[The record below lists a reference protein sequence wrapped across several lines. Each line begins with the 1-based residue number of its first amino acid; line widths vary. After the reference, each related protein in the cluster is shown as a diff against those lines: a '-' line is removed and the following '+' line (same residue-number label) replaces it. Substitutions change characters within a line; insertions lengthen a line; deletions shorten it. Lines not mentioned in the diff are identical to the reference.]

1 MSLATSQLL
10 RSLPD
15 TLSGRLA
22 RFAIA
27 CSVAVAFAPRA
38 SAQDFVQGWSDP
50 RIISPAGLGPRY
62 SGLLGA
68 GVGLLSKKPRF
79 GISAGEFVLQPRFF
93 LESEYRTNF
102 FRVDTRDADPEGVVS
117 LHVRPG
123 VALFNPDYNDVAM
136 SLGVD
141 LDAFIPFGD
150 KTISDQTNLGGTAR
164 LAVALFPRSTF
175 SLTLHETF
183 ERTLWMRPQ
192 VTTNA
197 NRNHNVVGADASF
210 HPGGR
215 ALDFT
220 LGYAY
225 DIERFD
231 DIDQIDS
238 DSHLLRFLG
247 SWRFYPMT
255 YAFIESTLGMHTY
268 TNESAADKAAIG
280 NLVPASPFRV
290 YAGLSGLVTERLS
303 LLARAGY
310 GNSFLSRGD
319 DFSSFIGMLQAS
331 WRFSAKTI
339 LHVGIARDF
348 EEAPLGGFVEFVR
361 PYASFTQRFGELAE
375 LTVDFAYDIRSYGE
389 WEPAEIEV
397 GGDLFVPEASAARRA
412 ENAVRAGLLLD
423 FDLTR
428 LFGAT
433 LGYRYES
440 VVSDFSITTDGVDNF
455 VAYDDHRIFASLN
468 LRY

>member
-1 MSLATSQLL
+1 LRVAFALTLATTVS
-10 RSLPD
+10 
-15 TLSGRLA
+15 TL
-22 RFAIA
+22 
-27 CSVAVAFAPRA
+27 APRA
-38 SAQDFVQGWSDP
+38 SAQEFEQGWSDP

-68 GVGLLSKKPRF
+68 GVGLLSKKPRY

-102 FRVDTRDADPEGVVS
+102 FRVDSRDADPTGAVS

-141 LDAFIPFGD
+141 LDVFVPFGD
-150 KTISDQTNLGGTAR
+150 SSISDQTNLGGVAR
-164 LAVALFPRSTF
+164 LSVALFPRSTF

-183 ERTLWMRPQ
+183 ERTLWTRPQ
-192 VTTNA
+192 ITTNA
-197 NRNHNVVGADASF
+197 NRNHNVIGADASF

-231 DIDQIDS
+231 DIDRIDS
-238 DSHLLRFLG
+238 DSHLVRFLG

-255 YAFIESTLGMHTY
+255 YAFIESTLAQHTY
-268 TNESAADKAAIG
+268 LTETEADKAAIG
-280 NLVPASPFRV
+280 SLVPAMPFRV
-290 YAGLSGLVTERLS
+290 YAGLSGLVTERLA
-303 LLARAGY
+303 LLVRAGY
-310 GNSFLSRGD
+310 GNSFLDRGSN
-319 DFSSFIGMLQAS
+319 FSSFIGMLQAS
-331 WRFSAKTI
+331 WRFSPKTI

-348 EEAPLGGFVEFVR
+348 EEAPLGGYVEFVR

-389 WEPAEIEV
+389 WQPAELEI
-397 GGDLFVPEASAARRA
+397 GDDLTVPVASDANRK
-412 ENAVRAGLLLD
+412 ENAVRAGILLD

-428 LFGAT
+428 LVGAT

-440 VVSDFSITTDGVDNF
+440 VVSDFSITTNGVDNF

>member
-1 MSLATSQLL
+1 MAKSPLPRSQ
-10 RSLPD
+10 PD
-15 TLSGRLA
+15 PTSGRLA
-22 RFAIA
+22 RFAIVCA
-27 CSVAVAFAPRA
+27 FVALVAPRV
-38 SAQDFVQGWSDP
+38 SAQEFVQGWSDP
-50 RIISPAGLGPRY
+50 RLISPAGLGPRY

-93 LESEYRTNF
+93 IESEYRTNF
-102 FRVDTRDADPEGVVS
+102 FRVDPRDADPQGAVS

-141 LDAFIPFGD
+141 LDVFVPFGD
-150 KTISDQTNLGGTAR
+150 ESISDQTNLGGVAR
-164 LAVALFPRSTF
+164 LAVALFPRKTF

-183 ERTLWMRPQ
+183 ERTLWTRPQ
-192 VTTNA
+192 ITTNA
-197 NRNHNVVGADASF
+197 NRNHNVIGADASF

-225 DIERFD
+225 DLERFD
-231 DIDQIDS
+231 DIDLIDS

-255 YAFIESTLGMHTY
+255 YAFIESTLAMHTY
-268 TNESAADKAAIG
+268 ANESAADKAAVG
-280 NLVPASPFRV
+280 SLVPASPFRV
-290 YAGLSGLVTERLS
+290 YAGLSGLVTERLG
-303 LLARAGY
+303 LLLRVGY
-310 GNSFLSRGD
+310 GNSFLDRGD
-319 DFSSFIGMLQAS
+319 NFSSFIGMAQAS
-331 WRFSAKTI
+331 WRFSPKTV

-348 EEAPLGGFVEFVR
+348 EEAPLGGYLSFVR

-375 LTVDFAYDIRSYGE
+375 LTVDFAYEIRSYGT
-389 WEPAEIEV
+389 WEPSEIEV
-397 GGDLFVPEASAARRA
+397 GGDVIVPQVSDRNRS
-412 ENAVRAGLLLD
+412 ENAVKAGLLLD
-423 FDLTR
+423 FDLSR

-440 VVSDFSITTDGVDNF
+440 VVSDFSITTNGVDNF
-455 VAYDDHRIFASLN
+455 VAYDDHRVFASLN

>member
-1 MSLATSQLL
+1 MN
-10 RSLPD
+10 RV
-15 TLSGRLA
+15 R
-22 RFAIA
+22 IA
-27 CSVAVAFAPRA
+27 CGVLAGTLLVLAGAPPVA
-38 SAQDFVQGWSDP
+38 AQQFEQGWIDP

-79 GISAGEFVLQPRFF
+79 GVSAGEFILQPRFF
-93 LESEYRTNF
+93 LESEYRSNF
-102 FRVDTRDADPEGVVS
+102 FRVDTREADPEGVVS

-141 LDAFIPFGD
+141 LDVFVPMGD
-150 KTISDQTNLGGTAR
+150 ERVADQLNLGGVAR

-175 SLTLHETF
+175 SVTLYETF

-192 VTTNA
+192 VNVNA
-197 NRNHNVVGADASF
+197 NRNHNVIGADLSF

-225 DIERFD
+225 ELMRYD
-231 DIDQIDS
+231 DIDRIDS
-238 DSHLLRFLG
+238 DAHRLRLLA
-247 SWRFYPMT
+247 SWRFYPLT
-255 YAFIESTLGMHTY
+255 YAFLESTLAFNSY
-268 TNESAADKAAIG
+268 TSEREADAEATG
-280 NLVPASPFRV
+280 NLVPSSPLRV
-290 YAGLSGLVTERLS
+290 YAGLSGFVTERLA
-303 LLARAGY
+303 LLLRVGY
-310 GNSFLSRGD
+310 GNSFLDRGE
-319 DFSSFIGMLQAS
+319 DFSSFIGMAQAS
-331 WRFSAKTI
+331 WRFSPRTI

-348 EEAPLGGFVEFVR
+348 EDAALGGYVEFVR
-361 PYASFTQRFGELAE
+361 PYIAFTQRFGELAE
-375 LTVDFAYDIRSYGE
+375 LSVDFAYDIRSYGT
-389 WEPAEIEV
+389 WQPTPVEI
-397 GGDLFVPEASAARRA
+397 GGEDLTPVATDARRSEGA
-412 ENAVRAGLLLD
+412 IRAGFLLD

-433 LGYRYES
+433 LGYRYDS
-440 VVSDFSITTDGVDNF
+440 VVSDYAIVTADQPSY
-455 VAYDDHRIFASLN
+455 VAFDDHRIFVSLN